1 MSFESSSLDS
11 CFRGAHVKSK
21 VLFRI
26 RSSVAPSL
34 NVYKYILE
42 SKLTPRIPNLL
53 NFEFIGLIFWLIIVE
68 STAVKNRKTTK
79 TEILKHLLCSR
90 EGNRGLV

>member
-1 MSFESSSLDS
+1 MSFESSSLDL

-42 SKLTPRIPNLL
+42 SKLTPRISNLL
-53 NFEFIGLIFWLIIVE
+53 NFEFLGLIFLLIIVE
-68 STAVKNRKTTK
+68 STAVKNKKTTK
-79 TEILKHLLCSR
+79 TEL
-90 EGNRGLV
+90 